1 METQNLE
8 AASNYINNLL
18 LARGLLKNGK
28 PIDFAQP
35 DNGDGGSD
43 ATMAQIINLVNDLV
57 VRRDV
62 SLTTNRYEIMLTEYS
77 ARPNIAKT
85 WPAPYAICEL
95 QNRNKWTI
103 LYEPYDYLLLLC

>member
-28 PIDFAQP
+28 PINFAQS
-35 DNGDGGSD
+35 DNGDEGSN

-62 SLTTNRYEIMLTEYS
+62 SLTENWIRT
-77 ARPNIAKT
+77 
-85 WPAPYAICEL
+85 
-95 QNRNKWTI
+95 
-103 LYEPYDYLLLLC
+103 